1 MPEFMGFV
9 NYYLFVL
16 MFIHAV
22 YRSDTINI
30 LTLSKNFTK
39 KLKVR
44 KNDDNLTYG
53 KRLYII
59 LNNF

>member
-16 MFIHAV
+16 MFIPAV

-30 LTLSKNFTK
+30 LTLSKSFIK

-44 KNDDNLTYG
+44 KTM
-53 KRLYII
+53 II
-59 LNNF
+59 

>member
-16 MFIHAV
+16 MFIPAV

-30 LTLSKNFTK
+30 LTLSKSFTK
-39 KLKVR
+39 NEKLEK
-44 KNDDNLTYG
+44 L
-53 KRLYII
+53 
-59 LNNF
+59 